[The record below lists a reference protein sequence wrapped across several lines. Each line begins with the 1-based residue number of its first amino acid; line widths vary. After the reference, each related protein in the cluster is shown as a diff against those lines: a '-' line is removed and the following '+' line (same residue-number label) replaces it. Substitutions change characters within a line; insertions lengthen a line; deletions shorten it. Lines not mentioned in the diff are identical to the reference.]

1 MSDSVSH
8 KPPQG
13 VKTSDYKFEIIVTGP
28 KASIQDSVQVANTIK
43 KEPQMTSTSGTSN
56 NDASF
61 DTQEEVDLMNF
72 DEDYLN
78 FDFNNYA
85 TREVDCNVQHISTI
99 DQLLCDLDFGRDILF
114 AKANYV
120 PEDEITQNKQITS
133 KLSEQL
139 THHEIPV
146 KDNNKMR
153 SPYKPTDVPSVSS
166 LMKEVQLSEP
176 SLTTNGTLPKDA
188 IRTYI
193 SKETQTISS
202 SRVDEVATKL
212 TYTTKGTQTDIF
224 VPATETIYQKPKKRI
239 IYSFV
244 ELLIYQFSP
253 LTKELHDV
261 VGRRFNRA
269 VIDYDLLQ
277 NSSQSRNNQPRY
289 PGVQRGTI
297 IPPKRYGR
305 YGALDPRYEND
316 RFAASPIRKHFESP
330 SELSF
335 LKECVSAHNRWIALL
350 REKELRLSCLKEFKE
365 CKSMKWIN
373 AHMSL
378 TNEHSENCLT
388 HKMGIDQQIK
398 ANSHEKD
405 HFEEEDGH

>member
-13 VKTSDYKFEIIVTGP
+13 VKTSHYKSEIIVTGP

-114 AKANYV
+114 AKANNV

-133 KLSEQL
+133 KLPEQL

-188 IRTYI
+188 IRTFI
-193 SKETQTISS
+193 SKETQTVSS

-224 VPATETIYQKPKKRI
+224 
-239 IYSFV
+239 
-244 ELLIYQFSP
+244 
-253 LTKELHDV
+253 ELHDV

-405 HFEEEDGH
+405 RFEEEDGH